1 MIFRAHSLRT
11 RTRGA
16 SNNKSQIKAHTTEV
30 RRARGGLSDAQRTAT
45 LGTQTEWAHNLRPG
59 GRKLVSHGGCE
70 AVSRAWCAHLL
81 LDAVNTRMQCT
92 HVRVIIPETRIPR
105 SPVLGTAPTEGVS
118 RAIGQHADAGIKRS
132 LGFRMGAGTEHTYIA
147 L

>member
-11 RTRGA
+11 QRPSTKAR
-16 SNNKSQIKAHTTEV
+16 QIKPTRQV

-45 LGTQTEWAHNLRPG
+45 LGTQTEWARNLRPG
-59 GRKLVSHGGCE
+59 GRKLVSHGDCE

-105 SPVLGTAPTEGVS
+105 SPVLGTAPTEGV
-118 RAIGQHADAGIKRS
+118 RVR
-132 LGFRMGAGTEHTYIA
+132 
-147 L
+147 